1 MDERSSVAWMRVGD
15 DVRQESAWGDGPVD
29 ATYKAINRIV
39 DIPIKLG
46 EYSLRAVTEGT
57 EAMGEVS
64 LRMMVNDDLVITG
77 RGASTDILE
86 ASAKAYV
93 DGLNK
98 IRHRTENTNAQRSDT
113 HGEQ

>member
-1 MDERSSVAWMRVGD
+1 M
-15 DVRQESAWGDGPVD
+15 
-29 ATYKAINRIV
+29 
-39 DIPIKLG
+39 
-46 EYSLRAVTEGT
+46 RAVTEGT

-64 LRMMVNDDLVITG
+64 LKMMVNDKFTIVG

-98 IRHRTENTNAQRSDT
+98 IKQRMDNNPGHQESPG
-113 HGEQ
+113 GEV

>member
-1 MDERSSVAWMRVGD
+1 M
-15 DVRQESAWGDGPVD
+15 D
-29 ATYKAINRIV
+29 ATYKAINSIAGFPV
-39 DIPIKLG
+39 KLD

-64 LRMMVNDDLVITG
+64 LKMVVNENQTIIG

-98 IRHRTENTNAQRSDT
+98 LKEKMAAGKQDS
-113 HGEQ
+113 GPESAGK

>member
-1 MDERSSVAWMRVGD
+1 MRLRVGED
-15 DVRQESAWGDGPVD
+15 IRQESAWGDGPVD
-29 ATYKAINRIV
+29 ATFKAINKIAGM
-39 DIPIKLG
+39 PIKLG

-57 EAMGEVS
+57 EAIGEVS
-64 LRMMVNDDLVITG
+64 LKMVVDSRLTITG

-98 IRHRTENTNAQRSDT
+98 IRFRTATERDDVSNNDGA
-113 HGEQ
+113 

>member
-1 MDERSSVAWMRVGD
+1 MIVGGESK
-15 DVRQESAWGDGPVD
+15 QESAWGDGPVD
-29 ATYKAINRIV
+29 ATFKAINRIAAMK
-39 DIPIKLG
+39 ITLG

-64 LRMMVNDDLVITG
+64 LKMHVNDKITIVG

-98 IRHRTENTNAQRSDT
+98 IKQRMDNNPGGSDLP
-113 HGEQ
+113 GGDV